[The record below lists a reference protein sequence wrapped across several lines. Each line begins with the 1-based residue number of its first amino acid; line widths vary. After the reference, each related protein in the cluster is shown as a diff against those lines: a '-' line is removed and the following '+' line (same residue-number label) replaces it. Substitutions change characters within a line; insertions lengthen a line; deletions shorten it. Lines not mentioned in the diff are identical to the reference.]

1 MQSIAYHQNEMN
13 NNMLNHFLFNPEL
26 KCDCDCGKSLLNI
39 MDAPKDTL
47 NKKNINA
54 FGAKYSNLSFNHQ
67 IEEKLRQ
74 SVKLNEN
81 SDLYKLNNNLAK
93 IQESNNVFLSNLHK
107 NQNKLISVDEKLK
120 FNNHSRLT

>member
-1 MQSIAYHQNEMN
+1 MQSIAHHQNQIN
-13 NNMLNHFLFNPEL
+13 INMLNHFLFNPEL
-26 KCDCDCGKSLLNI
+26 KCDSECGKSLLNI

-54 FGAKYSNLSFNHQ
+54 LGTKYSNLSFNHQ

-74 SVKLNEN
+74 HVKLNEN

-93 IQESNNVFLSNLHK
+93 TQESNNVFLSNLHK

>member
-1 MQSIAYHQNEMN
+1 MQSIAHHQTEMN
-13 NNMLNHFLFNPEL
+13 NNMFNHFLFNPEL
-26 KCDCDCGKSLLNI
+26 SCDCNCGKSLLNV

-47 NKKNINA
+47 NTKNINV
-54 FGAKYSNLSFNHQ
+54 FGTKYSNLSYNHQ

-93 IQESNNVFLSNLHK
+93 TQESNNVFLSNLHK

>member
-1 MQSIAYHQNEMN
+1 MF
-13 NNMLNHFLFNPEL
+13 NHFLFNPEFC
-26 KCDCDCGKSLLNI
+26 CDCNCGKSLLNV

-47 NKKNINA
+47 NTKNINV
-54 FGAKYSNLSFNHQ
+54 FGTKYSNLSYNHQ

-93 IQESNNVFLSNLHK
+93 NQESNNVFLSNLHK